1 MIAQNIIDRFP
12 NECQDTIEDTFP
24 LIENSISCYYGG
36 SFDNDC
42 NKERL
47 LLLAMHLILVENMSS
62 TETFQSVASQS
73 VGGISVSYN
82 AVSSTNVNDNFFQT
96 TKYGQQFSKLSQYA
110 IGAYFV

>member
-82 AVSSTNVNDNFFQT
+82 TVSSTNINDNFFQT